1 MINFFKLKLFI
12 KAVSILIS
20 LALISKMTKTE
31 DFDNKDTPTTEE
43 NKEKCATNI
52 SRMIENN
59 QMNPDLQMVIK
70 TTKINNSPH
79 INDLV
84 YVVSLQI
91 GLTKGTCS
99 GVSVNENW
107 IISSAH
113 CYSSRVNI
121 YFGQMNGTYSQII
134 SSSRVIRHPHY
145 NSSSLEND
153 IMLIKLSSIRVSNK
167 YILQN

>member
-1 MINFFKLKLFI
+1 MINFFKLNLFI

-31 DFDNKDTPTTEE
+31 DFDNKDSPTTEE

-52 SRMIENN
+52 SRMIEKN
-59 QMNPDLQMVIK
+59 QMNPDLQMVIE
-70 TTKINNSPH
+70 TTKINYSPH
-79 INDLV
+79 ISELV

-91 GLTKGTCS
+91 GSKGTCS
-99 GVSVNENW
+99 GVLVNENW
-107 IISSAH
+107 IISAAH
-113 CYSSRVNI
+113 CYKSRYYI

-134 SSSRVIRHPHY
+134 SSARVIRHPNY
-145 NSSSLEND
+145 NSWTFENN